1 MLLKGYKVYVASFS
15 GFKRNMTVILIY
27 MCLYESQKDSR
38 WSDVGSAAAYLKQ
51 SYKLSYPNVKAA
63 TKALAVAKSNR
74 YNIGVYNKI
83 NNQKQIRDRSLNRE
97 ADQETSSPVIVEE
110 VKPEINFVP
119 REGHSLD
126 LQILLEL

>member
-1 MLLKGYKVYVASFS
+1 M
-15 GFKRNMTVILIY
+15 
-27 MCLYESQKDSR
+27 
-38 WSDVGSAAAYLKQ
+38 KQ

-97 ADQETSSPVIVEE
+97 AEQETSSPVIVEE

-126 LQILLEL
+126 LQILREL